1 MNEGNILAGLDAGH
15 VDTKAIIMRGQEIL
29 GYSTVPTGF
38 DVVAAAQTAL
48 NHALDNAGVERGEL
62 AGIVATGIF
71 RDMIKVPPLNVTRTV
86 PEYVADA
93 KGALFLNKNSRTVI
107 DVGGNIHKAIRYD
120 QNGDLLDVIQND
132 KCADGLGIF
141 YTTRAKALGVS
152 EQELSELA
160 LNSTK
165 HVSVAIHCA
174 ASAESEAIDLM
185 CQGMDIAD
193 VADAISRFIVERVA
207 AMCTCMTLEEEVVV
221 AGGLAK
227 SKALMK
233 HLPGLIKQDVSV
245 LNLPEYVGAIGA
257 VMSYEGG
264 K

>member
-1 MNEGNILAGLDAGH
+1 MNKGKILAGLDAGH
-15 VDTKAIIMRGQEIL
+15 VNTKAMIMRGQEIL
-29 GYSTVPTGF
+29 GYGTVTTGF
-38 DVVAAAQTAL
+38 DVVAAAETAL
-48 NHALDNAGVERGEL
+48 RNALDNVGISRAEL

-71 RDMIKVPPLNVTRTV
+71 RDVIKVAPLNVTITV
-86 PEYVADA
+86 PDYVADA

-107 DVGGNIHKAIRYD
+107 DIGGNIHKAVRYD
-120 QNGDLLDVIQND
+120 QNGNLLDVIQND

-141 YTTRAKALGVS
+141 YTTMAKALGVS

-160 LNSTK
+160 LKSTK

-185 CQGMDIAD
+185 CQGVDITD

-207 AMCTCMTLEEEVVV
+207 AMCTTMPLTREIVV

-233 HLPGLIKQDVSV
+233 HLPGLLKQDVSV
-245 LNLPEYVGAIGA
+245 LNLPEYAGAIGA
-257 VMSYEGG
+257 VMSDEGG

>member
-1 MNEGNILAGLDAGH
+1 LDKGKMLAALDAGH
-15 VDTKAIIMRGQEIL
+15 VTTKAVLMKGQDIL
-29 GYSTVPTGF
+29 GYATVPTGF
-38 DVVAAAQTAL
+38 DVVGAAQTAL
-48 NHALDNAGVERGEL
+48 NHALDAVRVSRGEL
-62 AGIVATGIF
+62 AGMVATGIF
-71 RDMIKVPPLNVTRTV
+71 RERMKEPPLNVARTV
-86 PEYVADA
+86 PDYVADA

-107 DVGGNIHKAIRYD
+107 DIGGNIHKAIRFD
-120 QNGDLLDVIQND
+120 QNGNLLDVIQND

-141 YTTRAKALGVS
+141 YTTMAKAFGVS

-160 LNSTK
+160 LRSTK

-174 ASAESEAIDLM
+174 ASAESEAIDLL
-185 CQGMDIAD
+185 CQGVEIAD

-207 AMCTCMTLEEEVVV
+207 AMCTSMSLVQEIVA

-233 HLPGLIKQDVSV
+233 HLPVLLGQDVRL

>member
-1 MNEGNILAGLDAGH
+1 
-15 VDTKAIIMRGQEIL
+15 
-29 GYSTVPTGF
+29 
-38 DVVAAAQTAL
+38 
-48 NHALDNAGVERGEL
+48 LDNVGTSRSEL
-62 AGIVATGIF
+62 AGILATGIF
-71 RDMIKVPPLNVTRTV
+71 RDMTKGPPINVIRTV

-107 DVGGNIHKAIRYD
+107 DIGGNIHKAVHYD
-120 QNGDLLDVIQND
+120 QNGNLLDVIQND
-132 KCADGLGIF
+132 KCAEGLGIF
-141 YTTRAKALGVS
+141 YTTIAKALGVS

-160 LNSTK
+160 LKSTK

-185 CQGMDIAD
+185 CQGVDIAD

-207 AMCTCMTLEEEVVV
+207 AMCTTMPLAKEIVV

-233 HLPGLIKQDVSV
+233 HLPVLLKQDVSV

-257 VMSYEGG
+257 VMSYREL
-264 K
+264 

>member
-1 MNEGNILAGLDAGH
+1 LNKGKILAGLDVGH
-15 VDTKAIIMRGQEIL
+15 VNTKAIIMRGQEIL
-29 GYSTVPTGF
+29 GHSTVPTGF
-38 DVVAAAQTAL
+38 DVAAAAQTAL
-48 NHALDNAGVERGEL
+48 NRALDKVGISRGEL
-62 AGIVATGIF
+62 DGIVATGIF
-71 RDMIKVPPLNVTRTV
+71 RDMIKVPPLNVNRTV

-93 KGALFLNKNSRTVI
+93 KGALFLNQNSRTVI
-107 DVGGNIHKAIRYD
+107 DIGGNIHKAVRYD
-120 QNGDLLDVIQND
+120 ENGNLVDVIQND

-141 YTTRAKALGVS
+141 YTTIAKALGLS

-160 LNSTK
+160 LKSTK

-185 CQGMDIAD
+185 CQGVDIAD

-207 AMCTCMTLEEEVVV
+207 AMCTSMSLAQEIVI

-227 SKALMK
+227 SKALVK
-233 HLPGLIKQDVSV
+233 HLPGLLKQDVSV

>member
-1 MNEGNILAGLDAGH
+1 LNKGDILAGLDVGH
-15 VDTKAIIMRGQEIL
+15 VNTKTVLMRGQEIL

-48 NHALDNAGVERGEL
+48 NHALDTVGISRGEL

-71 RDMIKVPPLNVTRTV
+71 RDMLKGPPLNVSRTV

-107 DVGGNIHKAIRYD
+107 DIGGNIHKAVHYD
-120 QNGDLLDVIQND
+120 QNGNLLDVIQND
-132 KCADGLGIF
+132 KCAEGLGIF
-141 YTTRAKALGVS
+141 YTTIAKALGVS

-160 LNSTK
+160 LKSTK

-185 CQGMDIAD
+185 CQGVDIAD

-207 AMCTCMTLEEEVVV
+207 AMCTTMPLAKEIVV

-233 HLPGLIKQDVSV
+233 HLPVLLKQDVSV

-257 VMSYEGG
+257 VMSYREL
-264 K
+264 

>member
-1 MNEGNILAGLDAGH
+1 LNKGKISAGLDIGH
-15 VDTKAIIMRGQEIL
+15 ITTKAVLMKGQEIL
-29 GYSTVPTGF
+29 GYSTVSTGF

-48 NHALDNAGVERGEL
+48 NHALDAVGVSRGEL
-62 AGIVATGIF
+62 AGMVATGIF

-107 DVGGNIHKAIRYD
+107 DIGGNIHKAIRYD
-120 QNGDLLDVIQND
+120 QNGNLLDVIQND

-141 YTTRAKALGVS
+141 YTTMAKALGVS

-160 LNSTK
+160 LKSTK

-185 CQGMDIAD
+185 CQGVDIAD
-193 VADAISRFIVERVA
+193 VADAISRFMVERVA
-207 AMCTCMTLEEEVVV
+207 AMCTSMSLVQEIVA

-233 HLPGLIKQDVSV
+233 HLPVLLKQDVRV

-257 VMSYEGG
+257 VISYEGG

>member
-1 MNEGNILAGLDAGH
+1 MNNGKILAGLDAGH
-15 VDTKAIIMRGQEIL
+15 VNSKAIFMKGQEIL
-29 GYSTVPTGF
+29 GYWTEATGF
-38 DVVAAAQTAL
+38 DVLGAAEAAL
-48 NHALDNAGVERGEL
+48 SHALDNVGIPRGEL

-71 RDMIKVPPLNVTRTV
+71 RDVIAVPSLNVIRTV
-86 PEYVADA
+86 PDYMADA

-107 DVGGNIHKAIRYD
+107 DIGGNIHKAVHYD
-120 QNGDLLDVIQND
+120 QNGNLLDVIQND

-141 YTTRAKALGVS
+141 YTTMAKAIGVN
-152 EQELSELA
+152 EEELSELA
-160 LNSTK
+160 LKSTQ

-185 CQGMDIAD
+185 CQGVDIAD

-207 AMCTCMTLEEEVVV
+207 AMCTTMDLEKEIVV

-233 HLPGLIKQDVSV
+233 CLPGLLKPDVSV
-245 LNLPEYVGAIGA
+245 LSLPEYVGAIGA
-257 VMSYEGG
+257 VISYEGG